1 MDRPQILDDIE
12 EVVAQRFAQDAT
24 GHDLNHLRRVTSLA
38 LRLAEEESAD
48 TQIVGAAALL
58 HDLHR
63 LMELES
69 GHYHSAE
76 ESLPLARS
84 ILEDVGFPIKLLDDV
99 LYCIEHHEDYSF
111 TKGGVQSSLPI
122 EAIIIQDADNLDAMG
137 AIGIARCF
145 MFSGAHDTPMGS
157 PGDRGRA
164 GPYDPAQQDGSAVA
178 HFHEKLLKLRHEIR
192 TRSAQRLALERHNYM
207 GAFLERL
214 SKEWSGEL

>member
-1 MDRPQILDDIE
+1 MERPPILDDIE
-12 EVVAQRFAQDAT
+12 VIVAKRFAQDAT
-24 GHDLNHLRRVTSLA
+24 GHDLNHLKRVTSLS
-38 LRLAEEESAD
+38 LRLAEEEGAD
-48 TQIVGAAALL
+48 TEIVGAAALL

-84 ILEDVGFPIKLLDDV
+84 ILEEVAFPIDHVDPV
-99 LYCIEHHEDYSF
+99 LFCIAHHEDYSF
-111 TKGGVQSSLPI
+111 TKGGIPSSLPI

-145 MFSGAHDTPMGS
+145 MFSGAHDTPMGG
-157 PGDRGRA
+157 PWDHGRD
-164 GPYDPAQQDGSAVA
+164 GPYEPSQQDGSAVA
-178 HFHEKLLKLRHEIR
+178 HFHEKLLKLKDDIR
-192 TRSAQRLALERHNYM
+192 TRSARRIALERHEYM
-207 GAFLERL
+207 GTFLERL